1 MAANGKQKNRKSLKV
16 AKGAYPLPIGDV
28 YGITDKGF
36 YLDRNGDPYKNQGG
50 RLIPDGDYNPR
61 KHGALIPD
69 GLVQKNKK
77 RDGLKIARLPRLSGS
92 GVLTGKEFER
102 ALKIINSTS
111 PNEQIRQ
118 KREDILIHQAR
129 FGV

>member
-1 MAANGKQKNRKSLKV
+1 MAANGKQKNRNSLKV

-69 GLVQKNKK
+69 GLVQKNN
-77 RDGLKIARLPRLSGS
+77 RDGLRIAGFLRPSGS
-92 GVLTGKEFER
+92 GPLTNKEFER
-102 ALKIINSTS
+102 AIKIINTTS
-111 PNEQIRQ
+111 PNENIRQ
-118 KREDILIHQAR
+118 KREDILIQQAR